1 MKIEKYGF
9 TKKNNYNIYL
19 SNGEVITLNERVI
32 TKNELLLKKEIDK
45 ELYSKLMH
53 DNNVC
58 EAFDAG
64 VKYIAIRLRSIKE
77 MRDCL
82 FKKGYLVDVV
92 NEAIQNL
99 INNDYL
105 DDDRFTKAYI
115 KDKMAFTS
123 KGDYKIRM
131 ELSNL
136 GIDNG
141 IIDNNILMI
150 DNDMLF
156 NKMKK
161 IIDKDIK
168 NNKKYN
174 GSELRNKIYNHLISQ
189 GYSKEKVI
197 NIINTYDF

>member
-1 MKIEKYGF
+1 MKIEKYEF

-32 TKNELLLKKEIDK
+32 TKNELLLKKEIDN
-45 ELYSKLMH
+45 ELYDRLMH
-53 DNNVC
+53 DNKVC

-64 VKYIAIRLRSIKE
+64 VKYISIRFRSIKE
-77 MRDCL
+77 MKDYL
-82 FKKGYLVDVV
+82 LKKEYPSDIVD
-92 NEAIQNL
+92 EAIQSL
-99 INNDYL
+99 ISNTYL

-131 ELSNL
+131 ELSSL
-136 GIDNG
+136 GIDNS
-141 IIDNNILMI
+141 IIDNNILTI
-150 DNDMLF
+150 DNDILI

-168 NNKKYN
+168 SNKKYN
-174 GSELRNKIYNHLISQ
+174 GSELRNKIYNHLINQ

-197 NIINTYDF
+197 NVINTYDF

>member
-1 MKIEKYGF
+1 MKIDRYELV
-9 TKKNNYNIYL
+9 KNNIYNVYL
-19 SNGEVITLNERVI
+19 SNGEVLTLDENVI
-32 TKNELLLKKEIDK
+32 TDNELLLKKEIDTT
-45 ELYSKLMH
+45 LYNKLKS
-53 DNNVC
+53 DNDIISLCNM
-58 EAFDAG
+58 AI
-64 VKYIAIRLRSIKE
+64 KYISIRLRSIKE
-77 MRDCL
+77 VRDYL
-82 FKKGYLVDVV
+82 SKKCDNSYYIDMAMDKLIGYK
-92 NEAIQNL
+92 
-99 INNDYL
+99 YL

-123 KGDYKIRM
+123 KGDYKIRI

>member
-1 MKIEKYGF
+1 MKIEKYEF

-32 TKNELLLKKEIDK
+32 TKNELLLKKEIDN
-45 ELYSKLMH
+45 ELYVRLMH
-53 DNNVC
+53 DNKVC

-64 VKYIAIRLRSIKE
+64 VKYISIRFRSIKE
-77 MRDCL
+77 MKDYL
-82 FKKGYLVDVV
+82 LKKEYPSDIVD
-92 NEAIQNL
+92 EAIQSL
-99 INNDYL
+99 ISNTYL

-131 ELSNL
+131 ELSSL
-136 GIDNG
+136 GIDNS
-141 IIDNNILMI
+141 IIDNNILTI
-150 DNDMLF
+150 DNDILI

-168 NNKKYN
+168 CNKKYN
-174 GSELRNKIYNHLISQ
+174 GSELRNKIYNHLINQ

-197 NIINTYDF
+197 NVINTYDF

>member
-1 MKIEKYGF
+1 M
-9 TKKNNYNIYL
+9 
-19 SNGEVITLNERVI
+19 NGRVI

-77 MRDCL
+77 MRDYL

-99 INNDYL
+99 INNGYL

-174 GSELRNKIYNHLISQ
+174 GSELRNKIYNHLIIQ

>member
-1 MKIEKYGF
+1 MKIEKYEF

-32 TKNELLLKKEIDK
+32 TKNELLLKKEIDN
-45 ELYSKLMH
+45 ELYDKLMH
-53 DNNVC
+53 DNKVC
-58 EAFDAG
+58 EAFDGG
-64 VKYIAIRLRSIKE
+64 VKYISIRLRSIKE
-77 MRDCL
+77 MNDYL
-82 FKKGYLVDVV
+82 LKKEYPSDIV
-92 NEAIQNL
+92 NEAIQSL
-99 INNDYL
+99 ISNDYL

-131 ELSNL
+131 ELSSL
-136 GIDNG
+136 GIDNS
-141 IIDNNILMI
+141 IIDNNILTI
-150 DNDMLF
+150 DNDILI

-168 NNKKYN
+168 SNKKYN
-174 GSELRNKIYNHLISQ
+174 GSELRNKIYNHLINQ

-197 NIINTYDF
+197 NVINTYDF

>member
-1 MKIEKYGF
+1 MKIEKYEF

-19 SNGEVITLNERVI
+19 SNGEVITLNGRVI

-77 MRDCL
+77 MR
-82 FKKGYLVDVV
+82 
-92 NEAIQNL
+92 
-99 INNDYL
+99 DYL

-174 GSELRNKIYNHLISQ
+174 GSELRNKIYNHLIIQ